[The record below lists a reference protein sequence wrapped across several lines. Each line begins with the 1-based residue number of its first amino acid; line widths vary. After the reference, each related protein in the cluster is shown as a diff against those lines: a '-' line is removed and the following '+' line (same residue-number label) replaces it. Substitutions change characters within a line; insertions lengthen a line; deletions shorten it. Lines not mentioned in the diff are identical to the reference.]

1 MSLDR
6 RCRAS
11 SPASASQCSLSIQ
24 RPTETAAIHKKRD
37 QNQAQPQKQNR
48 PGSPHSKKL
57 DPLPD
62 HRQYNSFPDLLQ
74 SYASSHFGKPF
85 PCRVI
90 AFLRE
95 PANPAAKIE
104 NPIPALLIRS
114 SLLSRGEFAT
124 LPPSDNPHP
133 PAADDSAPTRKSLP
147 APAPASIHISNG
159 IPHARRDG
167 RLLVPHQN
175 SVAHQLL
182 QMPDQH
188 PLGHLRNTPPQL
200 ARPHRPVREPPQ
212 NRSLPPPVDHRQHRI
227 NRTRRYFLLRNCH
240 SSLHTDNF
248 VSTNI

>member
-37 QNQAQPQKQNR
+37 QNQAQPKKQTR

-147 APAPASIHISNG
+147 APAPASIHISKWNTARTEG
-159 IPHARRDG
+159 RSSPGAAPKFRRAPTPADAGSASARSSPEYSAAARSSASARSRAATESFPSTARRSPTTSHQSDTAI
-167 RLLVPHQN
+167 LPSSKLPFFAPH
-175 SVAHQLL
+175 
-182 QMPDQH
+182 
-188 PLGHLRNTPPQL
+188 
-200 ARPHRPVREPPQ
+200 
-212 NRSLPPPVDHRQHRI
+212 
-227 NRTRRYFLLRNCH
+227 
-240 SSLHTDNF
+240 
-248 VSTNI
+248 